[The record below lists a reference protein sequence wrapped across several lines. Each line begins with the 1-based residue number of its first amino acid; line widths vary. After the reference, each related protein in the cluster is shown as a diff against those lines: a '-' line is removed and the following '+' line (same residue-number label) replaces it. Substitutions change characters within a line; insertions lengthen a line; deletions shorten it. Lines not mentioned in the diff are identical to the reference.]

1 MSRDGVRARATM
13 DPMTARLD
21 RENPDIVS
29 WVTCATAQNG
39 RLRLDASAFFP
50 GGEGQVADT
59 GRVRWSGGEVAV
71 TSVVEE
77 GSDIVIELD
86 ADVPDGVHVLE
97 CAVDVQWRR
106 QHWKSDT
113 D

>member
-1 MSRDGVRARATM
+1 
-13 DPMTARLD
+13 MTARLD

-29 WVTCATAQNG
+29 WVTCATAENG
-39 RLRLDASAFFP
+39 RLRLDASAFHP
-50 GGEGQVADT
+50 GDEGRAADT

-71 TSVVEE
+71 TSVTED

-106 QHWKSDT
+106 EHWPAEAE
-113 D
+113 